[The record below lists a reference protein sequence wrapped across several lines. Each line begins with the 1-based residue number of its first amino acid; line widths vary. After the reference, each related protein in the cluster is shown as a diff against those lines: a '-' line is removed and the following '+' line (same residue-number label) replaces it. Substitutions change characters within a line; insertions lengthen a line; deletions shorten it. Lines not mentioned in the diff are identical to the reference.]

1 LPARKPLCES
11 SARRSI
17 TWLTAFRSA
26 TLFLKMP
33 REVLNARYEVDRSG
47 WTQNWPLLMPYFWA
61 ASAYD
66 AGGMPPAA

>member
-33 REVLNARYEVDRSG
+33 REVLNAKVRGRQERLDPELALVDAV
-47 WTQNWPLLMPYFWA
+47 LLGGL
-61 ASAYD
+61 AYD